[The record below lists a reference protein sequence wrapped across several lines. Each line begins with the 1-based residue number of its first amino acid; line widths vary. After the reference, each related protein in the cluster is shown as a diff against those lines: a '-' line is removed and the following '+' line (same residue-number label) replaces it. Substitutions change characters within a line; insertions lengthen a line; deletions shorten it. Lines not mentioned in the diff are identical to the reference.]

1 LTRIRV
7 RRSAPA
13 HGERPSFSDCERG
26 VMLDLVFLA
35 FGLAAIALFGGY
47 AVLLR
52 RL

>member
-1 LTRIRV
+1 
-7 RRSAPA
+7 
-13 HGERPSFSDCERG
+13 
-26 VMLDLVFLA
+26 MLDLVFLA